1 MKAGFQE
8 DWCIDK
14 IAIGVVSVAILVSL
28 PAVMGIQRLE
38 VGFDTRDNFDESVPV
53 VSDFILISEQFQS
66 SPSPLYV
73 VLDGDVIS
81 LKAERWLRK

>member
-1 MKAGFQE
+1 
-8 DWCIDK
+8 
-14 IAIGVVSVAILVSL
+14 
-28 PAVMGIQRLE
+28 MGIQRLE

-73 VLDGDVIS
+73 VLDGDVIP
-81 LKAERWLRK
+81 LKAERWLRSDTETKGR